1 MFNNNDYV
9 VHPRAGVCRITDTTE
24 MPLQIHG
31 SKKQAVY
38 YILQPLENVSE
49 KIYLPAENAEGLI
62 RNIMSREDALNILEN
77 FHSIPEIHIENEKNR
92 EQQYKAILKSGKPD
106 ELLGIIKQLYTK
118 RINREKNKKPNNTTD
133 EQYFRIMET
142 RMYDELAIATGK
154 ENFHCIRSNPNGL
167 NRSEH
172 HPYLQNS

>member
-49 KIYLPAENAEGLI
+49 KI
-62 RNIMSREDALNILEN
+62 
-77 FHSIPEIHIENEKNR
+77 
-92 EQQYKAILKSGKPD
+92 
-106 ELLGIIKQLYTK
+106 
-118 RINREKNKKPNNTTD
+118 
-133 EQYFRIMET
+133 
-142 RMYDELAIATGK
+142 
-154 ENFHCIRSNPNGL
+154 
-167 NRSEH
+167 
-172 HPYLQNS
+172 

>member
-77 FHSIPEIHIENEKNR
+77 FHSIPEIHIENEKTR
-92 EQQYKAILKSGKPD
+92 EQQYKAILKNGKPD
-106 ELLGIIKQLYTK
+106 ELLGIIKQLHTK
-118 RINREKNKKPNNTTD
+118 RVNREKIRN
-133 EQYFRIMET
+133 RIIQ
-142 RMYDELAIATGK
+142 RM
-154 ENFHCIRSNPNGL
+154 
-167 NRSEH
+167 
-172 HPYLQNS
+172 NSIL

>member
-77 FHSIPEIHIENEKNR
+77 FHSIPEIHIENEKTR
-92 EQQYKAILKSGKPD
+92 E
-106 ELLGIIKQLYTK
+106 
-118 RINREKNKKPNNTTD
+118 
-133 EQYFRIMET
+133 
-142 RMYDELAIATGK
+142 
-154 ENFHCIRSNPNGL
+154 
-167 NRSEH
+167 
-172 HPYLQNS
+172 